1 MAPKDADMP
10 DHKALGEDLDEI
22 TKHLSNIR
30 KEVDSLVRSIGATGT
45 HQADHLQGQAGEMLT
60 SVEDAV
66 RREPLK
72 AVGIALGAGFLLGV
86 LRG

>member
-10 DHKALGEDLDEI
+10 DHTALAEDLDQI

-30 KEVDSLVRSIGATGT
+30 KEVDSLVRSLGATGT
-45 HQADHLQGQAGEMLT
+45 HQADHLQDQAGEVLT
-60 SVEDAV
+60 SVGDAI
-66 RREPLK
+66 RREPFK
-72 AVGIALGAGFLLGV
+72 ALAIALGVGFLLGV